1 MDGIK
6 ITMVGLRSRI
16 EEVDELQRRVTGKQ
30 LMPAVISGTLLILN
44 RAKELAPYLAGHLKR
59 SLHIGGYS
67 RLSPGFDTSQG
78 YSDIGG
84 KVETVNEAKVEMGT
98 NIIYGPIQEFGG
110 IIRAKNKP
118 YLVFRTKDGAW
129 HSVKSVQI
137 PAHPYIRP
145 SFDEKQDACVKEISD
160 ALDVMI
166 AKAGLG

>member
-6 ITMVGLRSRI
+6 ITMVGLDDTTSSF
-16 EEVDELQRRVTGKQ
+16 EKAAKNVTGKQ
-30 LMPAVISGTLLILN
+30 LMIGVLSGTQLLLN
-44 RAKELAPYLAGHLKR
+44 RAKELAPFLSGTLRR
-59 SLHIGGYS
+59 SLHIGGHS
-67 RLSPGFDTSQG
+67 QLSPGFDTSQG

-84 KVETVNEAKVEMGT
+84 KIETDNEAKLEMGT

-110 IIRAKNKP
+110 IIHAKNKP

-145 SFDEKQDACVKEISD
+145 AFDEKQDAVVQEISD
-160 ALDVMI
+160 VLDVLI
-166 AKAGLG
+166 AKAMG

>member
-6 ITMVGLRSRI
+6 ITMVGLDDTTSSF
-16 EEVDELQRRVTGKQ
+16 EKLGKNVTGKQ
-30 LMPAVISGTLLILN
+30 LMTGVISGTLLILN

-59 SLHIGGYS
+59 SLHIGDYS

-78 YSDIGG
+78 YTDIGG

-110 IIRAKNKP
+110 IIRAKDKP
-118 YLVFRTKDGAW
+118 WLVFKTADGEW

-137 PAHPYIRP
+137 PAQPYIRP
-145 SFDEKQDACVKEISD
+145 AFDEKQYACMQEISD

-166 AKAGLG
+166 AEALGV